1 MYRKPSQLQAEVA
14 DVAWRARELELAEAD
29 AVGSGGGMPAS
40 SAWAGPPDAA
50 AAAAPLGRTHML
62 ATGGLGMQP
71 PPDTPVNDA
80 ALEAAALMQRLVVA
94 SNRQAMV
101 LLANED
107 LAGSE
112 AWLCK
117 AQQALYRARV
127 TGAARFMPAGEESEG
142 GLHVLTYNNIACF
155 QRRAGNLNA
164 ALQCLRDAVLEGERG
179 GATDQQL
186 AVTHSNLCAILSEIG
201 KHPLAM
207 TYARAAV
214 LHCKRALKL
223 QVPKPAGTAASAA
236 NAMTAEQKR
245 EKARLRAER
254 GIQKA
259 AGEEPAEE
267 EGGPSD
273 HMKAAASQAE
283 QRVQQHKT
291 IMALAV
297 ACHNLAVEVEF
308 VEGKPCLHWYAKA
321 AALAERA
328 AMLSAAEA
336 GSGKDAD
343 MVASSMAL
351 AKKLVESNKS
361 ATAKWK
367 RKSLVVVRT
376 SGNTARSLRKPGTAG
391 GRKGRGRS
399 RKSRSGSGG
408 SRDAHYST
416 SLGGGGGNDGADG
429 NRDDGEG
436 ERPEWNDDPI
446 VAHEL
451 RPAALDNDLDLLDE
465 TEKAALFGKAKRTDY
480 YADSPVVSS
489 GYGQPPSPDK
499 KGRSGDDADAGD
511 AEDEGREDAW
521 ASSKRGDG
529 KRSKYSAEELRRFDF
544 ELSELD
550 LGLGI
555 ALDPHQPELVG
566 VKKRPKSR
574 PRTGTGGRPLPGKKT
589 RRQGDKR
596 SKSPGKGGKANGKA
610 GTLEMDEAV
619 AKKIQSKLKAAC
631 YGTTP
636 QVLFSRW
643 DKDGGGTLDHAEFKK
658 MVRVGLKIPPSDL
671 ADQLIKA
678 LIKALDDDNNGEL
691 SIAELADFV
700 ERGTATFYAG
710 PEAEDVVWG
719 DNGVV
724 ANDGDDGRAAAEAGA
739 RAGMEV
745 EAVPHTPYASGRGGE
760 GTDVGADVGADI
772 GHTPYTNAEAL
783 IDKAELELVYERA
796 KANVLG
802 GRTPGS
808 PARPEP
814 GGFMY
819 GVGAVANASMGAD
832 ADAGID
838 RDELE
843 RVYERAKT
851 HVLASMDSPS
861 RADTLAN
868 GGGGAGV
875 ALPSPIDVGLRQ
887 HMGGTEY
894 DISGQ
899 RIDAVE
905 EGGDGHAHTFPE
917 FMRFHNDDHD
927 AALRQ
932 WVGSKV
938 LQYAQ
943 DVGGAVAA
951 AATVPESPMARSHLS
966 AATGSSAGDNAY
978 MNQAAGLLA
987 AAREQAQRLTPGGA
1001 SRSQSAMLSPDARAR
1016 SVSSGEEHVFGTADE
1031 SPDRAAKVLTILDSA
1046 EREARRKSLAAAQM
1060 AEDLAQMA
1068 AVAEAEA
1075 AVDAAE
1081 RTADEAVATT
1091 AATTAT
1097 ERAAQEAEDMLA
1109 MLDASEEEEAA
1120 RVNAEVAAKEAARNV
1135 ARSASGMRSAGKS
1148 PSTGGPARHNLGV
1161 GEQRSQ
1167 RSEDLVWEQVQE
1179 QERTVK
1185 DRAQQD
1191 LHPELGESPY
1201 HQKLTGAPGASY
1213 ARATAADDDAAAAG
1227 GEGGDGGR
1235 GKRRGKPK
1243 SPKYFS
1249 HASQRAGNVPTPQEE
1264 YVARKRLDKIEK
1276 GIEQMMSDES
1286 RRHPPTWKIKH
1297 QKDVE
1302 KQELDRALAEALGV
1316 IEQKEKAL
1324 GIGQRLNYGI
1334 SAGGAAGGGGGR
1346 KVPRSLKGM
1355 SLTATANFKS
1365 AIGAV

>member
-1 MYRKPSQLQAEVA
+1 
-14 DVAWRARELELAEAD
+14 
-29 AVGSGGGMPAS
+29 
-40 SAWAGPPDAA
+40 
-50 AAAAPLGRTHML
+50 
-62 ATGGLGMQP
+62 
-71 PPDTPVNDA
+71 
-80 ALEAAALMQRLVVA
+80 
-94 SNRQAMV
+94 
-101 LLANED
+101 
-107 LAGSE
+107 
-112 AWLCK
+112 
-117 AQQALYRARV
+117 
-127 TGAARFMPAGEESEG
+127 
-142 GLHVLTYNNIACF
+142 
-155 QRRAGNLNA
+155 
-164 ALQCLRDAVLEGERG
+164 
-179 GATDQQL
+179 
-186 AVTHSNLCAILSEIG
+186 
-201 KHPLAM
+201 M

-308 VEGKPCLHWYAKA
+308 VEGKPCLHWYLPLPASYPPRYPATTPRRHPPNHSPSRATTISRLLPPRYAKA

-376 SGNTARSLRKPGTAG
+376 SGNTARSLRKPGTAN

-511 AEDEGREDAW
+511 AEDEGREDDW

-643 DKDGGGTLDHAEFKK
+643 DKDGGGTLDHAEFKRL
-658 MVRVGLKIPPSDL
+658 VRAGLKIPPRDL
-671 ADQLIKA
+671 PDEDIA
-678 LIKALDDDNNGEL
+678 L
-691 SIAELADFV
+691 
-700 ERGTATFYAG
+700 
-710 PEAEDVVWG
+710 
-719 DNGVV
+719 
-724 ANDGDDGRAAAEAGA
+724 
-739 RAGMEV
+739 
-745 EAVPHTPYASGRGGE
+745 
-760 GTDVGADVGADI
+760 
-772 GHTPYTNAEAL
+772 
-783 IDKAELELVYERA
+783 LV
-796 KANVLG
+796 
-802 GRTPGS
+802 
-808 PARPEP
+808 
-814 GGFMY
+814 M
-819 GVGAVANASMGAD
+819 
-832 ADAGID
+832 
-838 RDELE
+838 
-843 RVYERAKT
+843 
-851 HVLASMDSPS
+851 
-861 RADTLAN
+861 
-868 GGGGAGV
+868 
-875 ALPSPIDVGLRQ
+875 
-887 HMGGTEY
+887 
-894 DISGQ
+894 
-899 RIDAVE
+899 
-905 EGGDGHAHTFPE
+905 
-917 FMRFHNDDHD
+917 
-927 AALRQ
+927 
-932 WVGSKV
+932 
-938 LQYAQ
+938 
-943 DVGGAVAA
+943 
-951 AATVPESPMARSHLS
+951 
-966 AATGSSAGDNAY
+966 TG
-978 MNQAAGLLA
+978 
-987 AAREQAQRLTPGGA
+987 
-1001 SRSQSAMLSPDARAR
+1001 
-1016 SVSSGEEHVFGTADE
+1016 
-1031 SPDRAAKVLTILDSA
+1031 
-1046 EREARRKSLAAAQM
+1046 
-1060 AEDLAQMA
+1060 
-1068 AVAEAEA
+1068 
-1075 AVDAAE
+1075 
-1081 RTADEAVATT
+1081 
-1091 AATTAT
+1091 
-1097 ERAAQEAEDMLA
+1097 
-1109 MLDASEEEEAA
+1109 
-1120 RVNAEVAAKEAARNV
+1120 
-1135 ARSASGMRSAGKS
+1135 
-1148 PSTGGPARHNLGV
+1148 
-1161 GEQRSQ
+1161 
-1167 RSEDLVWEQVQE
+1167 
-1179 QERTVK
+1179 
-1185 DRAQQD
+1185 
-1191 LHPELGESPY
+1191 
-1201 HQKLTGAPGASY
+1201 
-1213 ARATAADDDAAAAG
+1213 
-1227 GEGGDGGR
+1227 
-1235 GKRRGKPK
+1235 
-1243 SPKYFS
+1243 
-1249 HASQRAGNVPTPQEE
+1249 
-1264 YVARKRLDKIEK
+1264 
-1276 GIEQMMSDES
+1276 
-1286 RRHPPTWKIKH
+1286 
-1297 QKDVE
+1297 
-1302 KQELDRALAEALGV
+1302 
-1316 IEQKEKAL
+1316 
-1324 GIGQRLNYGI
+1324 
-1334 SAGGAAGGGGGR
+1334 
-1346 KVPRSLKGM
+1346 
-1355 SLTATANFKS
+1355 
-1365 AIGAV
+1365 

>member
-1 MYRKPSQLQAEVA
+1 VAKKIQSKLKAACYGTTPQVLFSRWDKDGGGTLDHAEFKRLV
-14 DVAWRARELELAEAD
+14 RAGLKIPPRDLPDEDIALLIHALDDDDNGALSIAELADFVERGAATFHSGPVSEHAAWGDHGHAGMHGPMDGGAGGYERERDGGVDGTDGAAD
-29 AVGSGGGMPAS
+29 GHGMYEQPRGLDTLVAL
-40 SAWAGPPDAA
+40 DAA
-50 AAAAPLGRTHML
+50 ATDTVGGTPHGVPTGLPYGKTPPGINSLTGYAFELDDMAQRTQAAQHASQRIGKKHPPAQR
-62 ATGGLGMQP
+62 QP
-71 PPDTPVNDA
+71 PPSKANLQKGNP
-80 ALEAAALMQRLVVA
+80 
-94 SNRQAMV
+94 
-101 LLANED
+101 LLRK
-107 LAGSE
+107 G
-112 AWLCK
+112 K
-117 AQQALYRARV
+117 Y
-127 TGAARFMPAGEESEG
+127 EG
-142 GLHVLTYNNIACF
+142 
-155 QRRAGNLNA
+155 
-164 ALQCLRDAVLEGERG
+164 
-179 GATDQQL
+179 
-186 AVTHSNLCAILSEIG
+186 
-201 KHPLAM
+201 
-207 TYARAAV
+207 
-214 LHCKRALKL
+214 
-223 QVPKPAGTAASAA
+223 
-236 NAMTAEQKR
+236 
-245 EKARLRAER
+245 
-254 GIQKA
+254 
-259 AGEEPAEE
+259 
-267 EGGPSD
+267 
-273 HMKAAASQAE
+273 
-283 QRVQQHKT
+283 
-291 IMALAV
+291 
-297 ACHNLAVEVEF
+297 
-308 VEGKPCLHWYAKA
+308 
-321 AALAERA
+321 
-328 AMLSAAEA
+328 AML
-336 GSGKDAD
+336 KT
-343 MVASSMAL
+343 
-351 AKKLVESNKS
+351 KN
-361 ATAKWK
+361 K
-367 RKSLVVVRT
+367 RK
-376 SGNTARSLRKPGTAG
+376 
-391 GRKGRGRS
+391 
-399 RKSRSGSGG
+399 
-408 SRDAHYST
+408 
-416 SLGGGGGNDGADG
+416 
-429 NRDDGEG
+429 
-436 ERPEWNDDPI
+436 
-446 VAHEL
+446 
-451 RPAALDNDLDLLDE
+451 
-465 TEKAALFGKAKRTDY
+465 
-480 YADSPVVSS
+480 
-489 GYGQPPSPDK
+489 
-499 KGRSGDDADAGD
+499 
-511 AEDEGREDAW
+511 
-521 ASSKRGDG
+521 G
-529 KRSKYSAEELRRFDF
+529 KR
-544 ELSELD
+544 
-550 LGLGI
+550 I
-555 ALDPHQPELVG
+555 
-566 VKKRPKSR
+566 
-574 PRTGTGGRPLPGKKT
+574 
-589 RRQGDKR
+589 
-596 SKSPGKGGKANGKA
+596 
-610 GTLEMDEAV
+610 DEAV